1 MSRRTTAALLAAAA
15 CLALAG
21 CSSSDDDDTSTKPTP
36 AATSSAP
43 EQLSAEEQIKAC
55 TDAIA
60 DGADSN
66 APECAD
72 LSPDDYLDAMQDANQ
87 QGRDELQD
95 LIDEASA
102 DANQ

>member
-21 CSSSDDDDTSTKPTP
+21 CSSSDDGPSTKPTP

-43 EQLSAEEQIKAC
+43 EQLSAEDQLKAC

-60 DGADSN
+60 GGADSS

-72 LSPDDYLDAMQDANQ
+72 LSPDDYLDALQDANQ
-87 QGRDELQD
+87 QGRDDLQD
-95 LIDEASA
+95 LLDEASA
-102 DANQ
+102 SANP